1 MENLSPTDAAPPHAE
16 APVQQVRP
24 RPCQYYLASGLLLSL
39 PGALLVWLGIV
50 VYVQRL
56 WPEGS
61 GRFTVLVLGL
71 IVLVLGLSLL
81 ARGVIRAGAAIDYLV
96 RQAR

>member
-61 GRFTVLVLGL
+61 GRSPSWSSVSSSSSSDCRF
-71 IVLVLGLSLL
+71 SL
-81 ARGVIRAGAAIDYLV
+81 AA
-96 RQAR
+96 